1 MCEGNEHSVET
12 SLCMCDLVFLNR
24 SEQALDCG
32 TASSLAVGSGRRKHQ
47 FHLHFPFQLFLCF
60 TLVHMETCK
69 GPKNLI
75 VISVN
80 GDEKKQGRVRVTL
93 NTKEGY
99 SSMYLRRSQPEDSA
113 TYLCAS
119 TQCPSALCSP
129 YPNPCLL
136 LLWDQH

>member
-1 MCEGNEHSVET
+1 VSRLLTVEQHPLLLWVQEGESTNFTCTFPS
-12 SLCMCDLVFLNR
+12 SSFY
-24 SEQALDCG
+24 ALHWYIWKP
-32 TASSLAVGSGRRKHQ
+32 A
-47 FHLHFPFQLFLCF
+47 
-60 TLVHMETCK
+60 K

-99 SSMYLRRSQPEDSA
+99 SSMYIRGSQPEDSA

-119 TQCPSALCSP
+119 TQCPSAFCSP
-129 YPNPCLL
+129 YPNPYLL